1 MNVVKM
7 INSVVYVKLEVLT
20 SVLYSESSEC
30 RDLMFYNRNVRL
42 NHSYISLYMLKY
54 FAALNWN
61 VSLIFVCS

>member
-30 RDLMFYNRNVRL
+30 RDLMFYNRNVKL
-42 NHSYISLYMLKY
+42 NHSYIFFVYVK
-54 FAALNWN
+54 
-61 VSLIFVCS
+61 VSCCSKLACVINFCL